1 VPALLSLIEAGV
13 GVGAV
18 PRLALVGGASSS
30 LVGVP
35 LVDPVI
41 VRSVGIV
48 RLRGRPLGSAPQALY
63 DMLKAHANPVRRQT
77 RSAQVPR
84 SRRE

>member
-1 VPALLSLIEAGV
+1 
-13 GVGAV
+13 
-18 PRLALVGGASSS
+18 
-30 LVGVP
+30 VP